1 MTEWAGLPLNTRH
14 TFCQG
19 GTSSG
24 FSLVYNKDGNRMKQK
39 IINAIL
45 CLFFLAGFGI
55 TLYPAFSDWYISR
68 HQGQVIEDY
77 DEKAAQM
84 SQKELKKELDKA
96 HIYNTQLLGN
106 VVLTDPFDAD
116 AVKEQNADYNNILN
130 VDGDG
135 VMGSI
140 EIPSIKVY
148 LPIYHGTDSTSLEKG
163 AGHLENSS
171 FPVGGRGTHAVIS
184 AHTGLPSAKMFR
196 EAKKKEHTQTKKDSK
211 WKAYVLAAIIAV
223 ILLLIAFIYRRYQEK
238 KRRRRMKRKR
248 VVKKK

>member
-1 MTEWAGLPLNTRH
+1 MQYYACSFWQVLGSLSILHLVTGILAAIKGRLLKTMTRKRRRCH
-14 TFCQG
+14 KK
-19 GTSSG
+19 
-24 FSLVYNKDGNRMKQK
+24 SLKN
-39 IINAIL
+39 
-45 CLFFLAGFGI
+45 
-55 TLYPAFSDWYISR
+55 
-68 HQGQVIEDY
+68 
-77 DEKAAQM
+77 
-84 SQKELKKELDKA
+84 ELDKA

-130 VDGDG
+130 IDGDG

-184 AHTGLPSAKMFR
+184 AHTGLPSAK
-196 EAKKKEHTQTKKDSK
+196 KC
-211 WKAYVLAAIIAV
+211 LII
-223 ILLLIAFIYRRYQEK
+223 LQR
-238 KRRRRMKRKR
+238 
-248 VVKKK
+248 